1 MLRWH
6 IVIDL
11 LEQAVIVTMLCHF
24 VLDEQILLFN
34 LKQLKCVPEE
44 ADCTSKWRKWGVP
57 TALKAHK
64 IPINEH
70 KNIRKNDEKKGI
82 KSTLYDA
89 RYDFDQDEFNRR
101 KKDKRN
107 GFAICIAPINERSF
121 EL

>member
-44 ADCTSKWRKWGVP
+44 ADCTSKWRKWEVP

-64 IPINEH
+64 IPIMNT
-70 KNIRKNDEKKGI
+70 KTFVKMM
-82 KSTLYDA
+82 
-89 RYDFDQDEFNRR
+89 RR
-101 KKDKRN
+101 N
-107 GFAICIAPINERSF
+107 VSI
-121 EL
+121 